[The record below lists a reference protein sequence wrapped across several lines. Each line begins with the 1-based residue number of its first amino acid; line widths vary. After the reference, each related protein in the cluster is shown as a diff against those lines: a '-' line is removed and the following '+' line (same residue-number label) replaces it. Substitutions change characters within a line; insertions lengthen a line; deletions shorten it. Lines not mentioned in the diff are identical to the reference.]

1 MAFLH
6 TNIIETEKIKTKD
19 PICVLGL
26 PGIGNVGRV
35 AAKYMVEKLGA
46 KKFAKLYS
54 SHFLPFVVIHDDNRV
69 HVLKNEFY
77 FWKAKKKGQRDL
89 IIITGDSQ
97 SITPEGHYH
106 VVEAMLEFL
115 AKFGVKFIV
124 TMGGLQ
130 TGEMSEKPKVIGA
143 VTNTALI
150 KKYAKAGVEFNAAE
164 RVGTIVGASGLLIGM
179 GHMKGMDG
187 ICLLGETAGMPI
199 VTDPK
204 SAEAVLNS
212 LTKIIG
218 VDIDMKDLDKKVKEM
233 EAFIGKIE
241 GLQKKAMQ
249 HMDKPPTDDT
259 KYIG

>member
-6 TNIIETEKIKTKD
+6 TNIVEMEKVKLKN
-19 PICVLGL
+19 PIIILGL

-35 AAKYMVEKLGA
+35 AAKYLVEKLGA

-77 FWKAKKKGQRDL
+77 YWKAKKKNQSDL

-106 VVEAMLEFL
+106 VVEAILEFIG
-115 AKFGVKFIV
+115 KFTPSFIL

-130 TGEMSEKPKVIGA
+130 TGKVEDKPKVIGA
-143 VTNTALI
+143 VTDTTLI
-150 KKYAKAGVEFNAAE
+150 KKYAKVGIEFNASE

-179 GHMKGMDG
+179 GKMKGYDG
-187 ICLLGETAGMPI
+187 ICMLGETAGMPI

-204 SAEAVLNS
+204 GAEAVLNA
-212 LTKIIG
+212 LVKIIN
-218 VDIDMKDLDKKVKEM
+218 VNLDMKDLDKKVKEM
-233 EAFIGKIE
+233 ETFIGKIE
-241 GLQKKAMQ
+241 NLQKKAIQ
-249 HMDKPPTDDT
+249 QMDKPPTDDT